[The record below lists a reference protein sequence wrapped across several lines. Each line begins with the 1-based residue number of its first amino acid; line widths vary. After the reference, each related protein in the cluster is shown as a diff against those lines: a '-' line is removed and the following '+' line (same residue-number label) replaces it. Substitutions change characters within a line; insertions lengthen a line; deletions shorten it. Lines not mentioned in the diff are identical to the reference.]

1 MEPPHMGEATTFL
14 GPKPL
19 EVHMF
24 HVSRFFKAFH
34 HPFHPPIEGE
44 FPLMPLSL
52 RFWRDAVHQYHLR
65 RMSHSPFVG
74 DIVIPSKNE
83 MEENRFL

>member
-1 MEPPHMGEATTFL
+1 
-14 GPKPL
+14 
-19 EVHMF
+19 MF

-83 MEENRFL
+83 MEEIDFSENLGNHIPSTCSSSSDH